1 MAAPIGSARRDCA
14 ARDLADGLV
23 WRRSSRRLAAGGRV
37 ARSRFVSGGRVAR
50 SRFAS
55 GGRVGRSRPF
65 SGGRLAG
72 DTRKL
77 GGDPLTT
84 PPSISSRSTSY
95 LSFCPNLTDCLSI
108 GEAHTCAM
116 AGPIPRRTRDEAL
129 RAALREAV
137 RGSPPPSSSAVAAP
151 SSAAAAP
158 SSAVAAPSSAA
169 PSDRGRRRRLADL
182 WRIEATEFVRGIV
195 ETAALIEAARGGSG
209 EPVFRTDPQ
218 YKLLA
223 GLERIGGW
231 PSISEI
237 ARELGVSRQA
247 ARQQVVAAARGG
259 LLELVPDPYD
269 RRSIQ
274 IGLSLAGKRE
284 LGAARVRELVLVTT
298 LLSGLGDRD
307 MRLVAHVL
315 RVLRARLLRA
325 GHEQTAARQPSQGRM
340 RASRERAR
348 R

>member
-23 WRRSSRRLAAGGRV
+23 WRRSSRRLAA
-37 ARSRFVSGGRVAR
+37 GGRVAR